1 MKTESTNTVIILND
15 TPVEHM
21 TFVNEECGDT
31 MWDEVL
37 KIWKANPK
45 NYNIVKGLINGC
57 CF

>member
-37 KIWKANPK
+37 KNMEGKPEE
-45 NYNIVKGLINGC
+45 L
-57 CF
+57 